1 MTMKNL
7 FITMALLLALIGTAN
22 AEPASAADAN
32 GKTAAPKS
40 ITIEVGDSNKAEL
53 KQAIRDSVADI
64 VEKALA
70 ADPNVDAEQRK
81 QILDKI
87 SNMPLSAHVGGAESA
102 GELAVGALAVVLIF
116 GMPVM
121 IVVAVLYWAYRR
133 RRLAHE
139 TINQFLASGKDIP
152 PAVLDNLFREQAP
165 RNNLHKGLVMT
176 GLGVGIF
183 LCFALIGSMKAA
195 SVGLIPLFI
204 GLAQLLIWKL
214 ERPGEAGQE

>member
-1 MTMKNL
+1 MRNIL
-7 FITMALLLALIGTAN
+7 IVMALLTALIGPAH
-22 AEPASAADAN
+22 AGPASADDAN
-32 GKTAAPKS
+32 GKTAAPHSFS
-40 ITIEVGDSNKAEL
+40 IEIRNDSNKDEL
-53 KQAIRDSVADI
+53 KQAIRNSVADF
-64 VEKALA
+64 VEKALD
-70 ADPNVDAEQRK
+70 ADPDVKKEQRD
-81 QILDKI
+81 QILEKI
-87 SNMPLSAHVGGAESA
+87 RNMPVSAHTDEEPPAGA
-102 GELAVGALAVVLIF
+102 LAVGALAIVLIF

-152 PAVLDNLFREQAP
+152 PAIVENLFREQAP

>member
-1 MTMKNL
+1 MRNTL
-7 FITMALLLALIGTAN
+7 IVMALLTALIGPAH
-22 AEPASAADAN
+22 AGPASTADSN
-32 GKTAAPKS
+32 GEAAAPHS
-40 ITIEVGDSNKAEL
+40 FSVEISNDGDKAEL
-53 KQAIRDSVADI
+53 KQAIRDSVANI

-70 ADPNVDAEQRK
+70 ADPNVTEQQRE
-81 QILDKI
+81 QILEKI
-87 SNMPLSAHVGGAESA
+87 SNMPVSAHVSGTDSA
-102 GELAVGALAVVLIF
+102 GELAVGALAIVLVF

-139 TINQFLASGKDIP
+139 TVNQFLASGKDIP
-152 PAVLDNLFREQAP
+152 PEVLDNLFHEQAP

-176 GLGVGIF
+176 GLGVGVF

-214 ERPGEAGQE
+214 ERPGDTVQE

>member
-1 MTMKNL
+1 MKNL
-7 FITMALLLALIGTAN
+7 FITMALLTALIGPAH
-22 AEPASAADAN
+22 AGAASAADAN
-32 GKTAAPKS
+32 GEAAAPHSFS
-40 ITIEVGDSNKAEL
+40 IEISNDSNKAEL

-70 ADPNVDAEQRK
+70 ADPDIKEEQRD

-87 SNMPLSAHVGGAESA
+87 RNMPVSAHMDEEPPAGA
-102 GELAVGALAVVLIF
+102 LAVGALAIILIF

-133 RRLAHE
+133 RRLAHD

-152 PAVLDNLFREQAP
+152 PAVLDNLFREQTP
-165 RNNLHKGLVMT
+165 KNNLHKGLVMT
-176 GLGVGIF
+176 GLGVGVF

-214 ERPGEAGQE
+214 ERSGEAGQE